1 MFYDKAICC
10 FKKEFFFFGPYF
22 YCFRSSRH
30 LSFHSRSKNFHDFFP
45 LLVTDTTDNLRR
57 SAETRNFPITKR
69 CNGSS
74 RSLCLLQGPPP
85 PSLPLSL
92 SAHGKIHSTAD
103 SSVFAVFIT
112 SYARVTARM
121 RLLVHFTTTTYAWY
135 ECWAP
140 GILHSP
146 SLLTFLSTTSP
157 RVFPSFTSFV
167 CCHAPFWWSAEAR
180 VNGRTYEEL

>member
-10 FKKEFFFFGPYF
+10 FKKEFFFSDRISTVSDLHVTCHFIHAARISMTF
-22 YCFRSSRH
+22 SLF
-30 LSFHSRSKNFHDFFP
+30 LSQTPPTTSGEVLKLGTSQLQNA
-45 LLVTDTTDNLRR
+45 VTVHHEVCACYRD
-57 SAETRNFPITKR
+57 
-69 CNGSS
+69 
-74 RSLCLLQGPPP
+74 PPP
-85 PSLPLSL
+85 PLPLSL